1 MHVGLWLF
9 ILGGTWWLWSGKT
22 DALIVIFGVVSVL
35 GTLLLF
41 LRMDR
46 YSGGRYR
53 YALGI
58 RPLAYL
64 PWIIWEIIKANVDII
79 KIICSPKMKI
89 SPRLISVHASQKTEI
104 GQVVYANSI
113 TLTPGTI
120 TLDVRNNEM
129 LVHALTEDTAA
140 GLMTGDMDRRV
151 SRLEGST

>member
-9 ILGGTWWLWSGKT
+9 ILSGTWWLWSGKT
-22 DALIVIFGVVSVL
+22 DTLIVIFGVVSVL

-64 PWIIWEIIKANVDII
+64 PG
-79 KIICSPKMKI
+79 SPGNHQSK
-89 SPRLISVHASQKTEI
+89 
-104 GQVVYANSI
+104 
-113 TLTPGTI
+113 
-120 TLDVRNNEM
+120 
-129 LVHALTEDTAA
+129 
-140 GLMTGDMDRRV
+140 RRHHQDYM
-151 SRLEGST
+151 